1 MALTPG
7 TKLGQYEVRELV
19 GRGGMGEVYKG
30 YDPKLK
36 RDAALK
42 VLPEEFARD
51 QERLSRFRREAQL
64 LASLNHTNIATIYGI
79 HEEPGQPVCLAMEY
93 VPGETLAELIRDSR
107 LGTRHSS
114 FAHGPERESKG
125 DSGGGIPLDETLR
138 ITTQICDAL
147 EHAHEKPIIHRD
159 LKPANVKLTPEGKV
173 KVLDFG
179 LAKAFAG
186 DSTAGDSPKPVFD
199 SNSPTLSKLPD
210 GYHAPEFSPTLAGV
224 ILGTAAYMSP
234 EQAKGKTVDKRTD
247 IWALGAVLYEL
258 LTAKRAFD
266 GETVPEILGS
276 IFRAEPDWSLLP
288 ASTPHGIRVLLRRC
302 LQKDARERFRDA
314 ADVRITIQEAL
325 ATPITPQ
332 STAVPKRSKLRER
345 VLAGVA
351 AALLIALL
359 GMLAVRR
366 GENGAETG
374 AGVSLRF
381 ALPPPENTDFLS
393 GTSSPFPAL
402 SPDGRSLALVA
413 MSRPSGAAGGT
424 VTAGVTG
431 IWIHSFDSLSARMLP
446 GTEGAGILTTPF
458 WSPDGRSVG
467 FFADGKLKKS
477 DIAGGPPLVLCD
489 APVSLA
495 AGGGTWNQDGV
506 ILFGAPGRILQVS
519 ASGGEPKPVT
529 KVNEARGETA
539 HGGPYFLPDGRHF
552 LYVVRSGKP
561 EVEGVY
567 VGQVDSP
574 GASGAGGESERLVAT
589 HNKAEYAAGH
599 LLFLRGRM
607 LLAQPF
613 DAASLKLSGEPVP
626 VADQVGTGTTTG
638 RAAYSVAANGTLVF
652 GPGGAGLSTRLR
664 WFDRGGK
671 PVEALGP
678 PGPYVDPELSPDGR
692 RVAVERTDPQSGA
705 GDLWLLERGRDVA
718 ARFTF
723 DPASDSYAIWSPN
736 SQQIIFR
743 SARSG
748 VNDLYRKAASGVAAE
763 EPLLQS
769 PANKYPTAWSADGRY
784 LVYGQAAAGGYDL
797 WVLPL
802 EPSYVKASEGIP
814 SSAGT
819 TAGPPARA
827 SAAVGKP
834 FPFLQSNFNEDQAQ
848 FSPDAR
854 WLAYTSNESGRYE
867 VYVQSFPQAGGK
879 WQVSTGG
886 GIAPRWRRDG
896 RELYYI
902 APDAKL
908 MAVALR
914 GESTLEAGQPAALF
928 QTNIYEAGG
937 YASVDKQQ
945 YDVAADGQ
953 RFLINTPVEGGVS
966 APLTV
971 VLNWTAGLKK
981 Q

>member
-7 TKLGQYEVRELV
+7 TRLGQYEVRGLI

-30 YDPKLK
+30 YDTKLK

-93 VPGETLAELIRDSR
+93 VPGETLADRVRQQGAVPLE
-107 LGTRHSS
+107 
-114 FAHGPERESKG
+114 ES
-125 DSGGGIPLDETLR
+125 LD
-138 ITTQICDAL
+138 IAKQICEAL
-147 EHAHEKPIIHRD
+147 ENAHEKPIIHRD

-186 DSTAGDSPKPVFD
+186 DSSAGDSPKPVFD

-210 GYHAPEFSPTLAGV
+210 GYHAPEFSPTLPGV

-266 GETVPEILGS
+266 GETVPEILDS

-288 ASTPHGIRVLLRRC
+288 ASTPPGIRTLLRRC

-325 ATPITPQ
+325 ASPATPQ
-332 STAVPKRSKLRER
+332 SAMAPLRSRMRER

-351 AALLIALL
+351 AVAIIVMLAA
-359 GMLAVRR
+359 LAVRR
-366 GENGAETG
+366 GENGGEDG
-374 AGVSLRF
+374 AGASLRF
-381 ALPPPENTDFLS
+381 TLPLPENTNLLS
-393 GTSSPFPAL
+393 HPPSPWPAL
-402 SPDGRSLALVA
+402 SPDGRNLALVA
-413 MSRPSGAAGGT
+413 ISRSSNAPDGT

-431 IWIHSFDSLSARMLP
+431 IWIHSFDSLADRMLP
-446 GTEGAGILTTPF
+446 GTEGAGNLTTPF
-458 WSPDGRSVG
+458 WSSDGRSVG

-477 DIAGGPPLVLCD
+477 AISGGPPLVLCD
-489 APVSLA
+489 APVSVA
-495 AGGGTWNQDGV
+495 TVGGTWNQDGV
-506 ILFGAPGRILQVS
+506 ILFGAPGGIFQVS
-519 ASGGEPKPVT
+519 ASGGEPKPIT
-529 KVNEARGETA
+529 KVNEVRAETS
-539 HGGPYFLPDGRHF
+539 HGAPYYLPDGRHF

-574 GASGAGGESERLVAT
+574 DSPGAPGAGGDPARLVAT
-589 HNKAEYAAGH
+589 HNKAEYAAEL
-599 LLFLRGRM
+599 LLFLRGRT

-613 DAASLKLSGEPVP
+613 DAASLKLTGDPVP
-626 VADQVGTGTTTG
+626 VADPVGIGTISG
-638 RAAYSVAANGTLVF
+638 RGAYSVAANGTLVF
-652 GPGGAGLSTRLR
+652 GPGGGGQSTQMR

-671 PVEALGP
+671 PLEALGT
-678 PGPYVDPELSPDGR
+678 PGPNVDPELSPDGR
-692 RVAVERTDPQSGA
+692 RVAVERADPQTGS
-705 GDLWLLERGRDVA
+705 GDLWLLEAGRDVA
-718 ARFTF
+718 TRFSF
-723 DPASDSYAIWSPN
+723 DPTADNYAIWSPDG
-736 SQQIIFR
+736 QQIIFR
-743 SARSG
+743 SGRRSG

-769 PANKYPTAWSADGRY
+769 PAGKYSLDWSADGRY
-784 LVYGQAAAGGYDL
+784 LVYDQDAAGGYDL

-802 EPSYVKASEGIP
+802 EG
-814 SSAGT
+814 AGT
-819 TAGPPARA
+819 SMKA
-827 SAAVGKP
+827 GKP
-834 FPFLQSNFNEDQAQ
+834 FPFLQSNFNEDHAQ
-848 FSPDAR
+848 FSPDGR

-879 WQVSTGG
+879 YQVSTGG
-886 GIAPRWRRDG
+886 GLAPRWRRDG

-908 MAVALR
+908 MAVAIR
-914 GESTLEAGQPAALF
+914 GDTTLEAGQPAALF
-928 QTNIYEAGG
+928 QTNIHEAGG
-937 YASVDKQQ
+937 YVASDKQQ

-953 RFLINTPVEGGVS
+953 RFLINTPVEGAAS

-971 VLNWTAGLKK
+971 VLNFPASLKK
-981 Q
+981 